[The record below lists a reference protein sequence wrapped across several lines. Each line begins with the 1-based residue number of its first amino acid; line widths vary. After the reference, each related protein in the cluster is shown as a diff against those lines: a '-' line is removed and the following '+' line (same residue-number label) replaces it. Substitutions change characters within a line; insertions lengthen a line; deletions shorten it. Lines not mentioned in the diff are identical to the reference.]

1 MQIWKKIRNLYFLLK
16 KTIFSMIRND
26 GFEMSG
32 YLAFLTLISI
42 FPCTIFVAKVL
53 ALLNVFFIS
62 EENTIFGRKVIDD
75 FIGSF
80 DFLSN
85 LPLQTLKDEIKKILV
100 IPPKTLINFAII
112 GILWTS
118 SSAMQGLKTSLNR
131 AYGVPNKKPYV
142 IIRLYSIF
150 QFIIVSF
157 VTIIIISLISIVP
170 LVLKKFHIESF
181 QFLNSLRIGIFIL
194 WFYVI
199 WLSKMLTNK
208 DLKLSKIFIGSTV
221 TVIAWSISS
230 KILMIYFTK
239 FLQFN
244 IIYGSLANIVSILLF
259 FYVIFICFIFG
270 AELNHQIEKENEERL
285 RHFQNN
291 K

>member
-1 MQIWKKIRNLYFLLK
+1 
-16 KTIFSMIRND
+16 MIRND

-244 IIYGSLANIVSILLF
+244 IIYGSLDNIVSILLF

-270 AELNHQIEKENEERL
+270 AELNHQIDKENEERL

>member
-1 MQIWKKIRNLYFLLK
+1 
-16 KTIFSMIRND
+16 MIRHD

-42 FPCTIFVAKVL
+42 FPCTIFVAKIL
-53 ALLNVFFIS
+53 ALLNKFLIS
-62 EENTIFGRKVIDD
+62 QNNTILSHKIIDD
-75 FIGSF
+75 FIECF

-85 LPLQTLKDEIKKILV
+85 LPLQTLKDEIKKILIV
-100 IPPKTLINFAII
+100 PPKTLVNFAII

-131 AYGVPNKKPYV
+131 AYGVCNKKPYV
-142 IIRLYSIF
+142 IIRLYSIL

-157 VTIIIISLISIVP
+157 VTIIIISSISIIP
-170 LVLKKFHIESF
+170 LIMKKLHLESF
-181 QFLNSLRIGIFIL
+181 QYFFSFKIGIFIL

-199 WLSKMLTNK
+199 WLSKMLTNRN
-208 DLKLSKIFIGSTV
+208 LQLSKIFIGSTI

-230 KILMIYFTK
+230 KILTIYFTK

-259 FYVIFICFIFG
+259 FYVIFVCFIFG
-270 AELNHQIEKENEERL
+270 AELNHQIEEHYTK
-285 RHFQNN
+285 N
-291 K
+291 KKVNSG

>member
-1 MQIWKKIRNLYFLLK
+1 
-16 KTIFSMIRND
+16 MIRND

-42 FPCTIFVAKVL
+42 FPCTIFVAKIL
-53 ALLNVFFIS
+53 ALLNIFLLS
-62 EENTIFGRKVIDD
+62 HENSIFGQKIIDD

-80 DFLSN
+80 DFLTN
-85 LPLQTLKDEIKKILV
+85 LPLQTLKDEIKKILIV
-100 IPPKTLINFAII
+100 PPKALVNFAII

-131 AYGVPNKKPYV
+131 AYCVPNKKPYV

-157 VTIIIISLISIVP
+157 VTIIIISAVSIIPLIAERLHFENFEYFHS
-170 LVLKKFHIESF
+170 LK
-181 QFLNSLRIGIFIL
+181 IGIFIL

-199 WLSKMLTNK
+199 WLNKMLTNRA
-208 DLKLSKIFIGSTV
+208 LKLSKIFLGSTI
-221 TVIAWSISS
+221 TVIAWFVSS

-239 FLQFN
+239 FLQFS

-270 AELNHQIEKENEERL
+270 AELNNQIEKL
-285 RHFQNN
+285 LL
-291 K
+291 KKDSS

>member
-1 MQIWKKIRNLYFLLK
+1 
-16 KTIFSMIRND
+16 MIRHD

-42 FPCTIFVAKVL
+42 FPCTIFVAKIL
-53 ALLNVFFIS
+53 ALLNKFLIS
-62 EENTIFGRKVIDD
+62 QNNTILSHKIIDD
-75 FIGSF
+75 FIECF

-85 LPLQTLKDEIKKILV
+85 LPLQTLKDEIKKILIV
-100 IPPKTLINFAII
+100 PPKTLVNFAII

-131 AYGVPNKKPYV
+131 AYGVCNKKPYV
-142 IIRLYSIF
+142 IIRLYSIL

-157 VTIIIISLISIVP
+157 VTIIIISSISIIP
-170 LVLKKFHIESF
+170 LIMKKLHLESF
-181 QFLNSLRIGIFIL
+181 QYFFSFKIGIFIL

-199 WLSKMLTNK
+199 WLSKMLTNRN
-208 DLKLSKIFIGSTV
+208 LQLSKILT
-221 TVIAWSISS
+221 
-230 KILMIYFTK
+230 IYFTK

-259 FYVIFICFIFG
+259 FYVIFVCFIFG
-270 AELNHQIEKENEERL
+270 AELNHQIEEHYTK
-285 RHFQNN
+285 N
-291 K
+291 KKVNSG